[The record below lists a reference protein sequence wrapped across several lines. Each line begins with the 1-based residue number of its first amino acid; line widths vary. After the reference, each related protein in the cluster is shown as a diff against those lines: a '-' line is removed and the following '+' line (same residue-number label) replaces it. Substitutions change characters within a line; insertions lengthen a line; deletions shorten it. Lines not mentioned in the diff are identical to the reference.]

1 MSLQS
6 CLLLY
11 LLFDLNPLDSLS
23 ANSGKLE
30 SMSENFE
37 DLLGFAPP
45 GSGEFDLPAENPKP
59 GMRSIFDKM
68 IDPNDMLNWMA
79 ATATLPLDSVD
90 EAIVNQTYS
99 AATWL
104 FRSYAI
110 RGDLKATQSIK
121 IWLDWAKPIKDAPKR
136 EKAPKP
142 SKGSV
147 AFLPRI
153 PTGGE
158 E

>member
-1 MSLQS
+1 M
-6 CLLLY
+6 LLY
-11 LLFDLNPLDSLS
+11 PLFGLNPLDSLF

-37 DLLGFAPP
+37 DLLRFAPP
-45 GSGEFDLPAENPKP
+45 GSGEFDPPAENPKP
-59 GMRSIFDKM
+59 GMKSIFDKM
-68 IDPNDMLNWMA
+68 IDDNDMLNWMTK
-79 ATATLPLDSVD
+79 TATLPLDSVD
-90 EAIVNQTYS
+90 EAIVNQTYP
-99 AATWL
+99 AAVWL
-104 FRSYAI
+104 LRSFAV

-136 EKAPKP
+136 EKVPKP
-142 SKGSV
+142 SRGSV
-147 AFLPRI
+147 AFLPRT